1 MSGPSELR
9 PAYRTLNEPT
19 RLLGLSIGAWLAIVA
34 AAGTG
39 YGWLLVSPLGWRVNV
54 SMAVTGL
61 GAPLALLV
69 LREQTTIGPG
79 RLLLAVAAWRLR
91 PATIT
96 GLDEYPRGVRG
107 GAVRLDTPAVS
118 PDEES
123 ATETD
128 GGWL

>member
-34 AAGTG
+34 AAGAG

-54 SMAVTGL
+54 SMAVIGL

-69 LREQTTIGPG
+69 LREQTTVSPG

-96 GLDEYPRGVRG
+96 GLDEDPRGVRG
-107 GAVRLDTPAVS
+107 GAVRLDVPAVPVS
-118 PDEES
+118 EQPDMVQE
-123 ATETD
+123 
-128 GGWL
+128 GWL

>member
-1 MSGPSELR
+1 MSEPGELR

-19 RLLGLSIGAWLAIVA
+19 RLLGLSIGAWLALVL
-34 AAGTG
+34 AAGVA

-54 SMAVTGL
+54 SMAVIGL

-69 LREQTTIGPG
+69 LREQTTISPG

-96 GLDEYPRGVRG
+96 NADDDPRTMRRS
-107 GAVRLDTPAVS
+107 AVRLDVPAAT
-118 PDEES
+118 PDEPPIEK
-123 ATETD
+123 D
-128 GGWL
+128 WL